1 MKTSITIPNLT
12 EMEVIREN
20 LKLLIEEYEV
30 TIDELCS
37 TFSNC
42 EEDIQ
47 FITAL
52 NGFLNEMYSD
62 LETLDLH
69 RQMFYN

>member
-1 MKTSITIPNLT
+1 MKTSIQIPNLT
-12 EMEVIREN
+12 EMEVVREN

-37 TFSNC
+37 SFSNC
-42 EEDIQ
+42 KEDLQI
-47 FITAL
+47 ISAL

-62 LETLDLH
+62 LETIDLH
-69 RQMFYN
+69 RKMFYN

>member
-1 MKTSITIPNLT
+1 MKTSIQIPNLT

-37 TFSNC
+37 SFSNC
-42 EEDIQ
+42 EEDLQVIS
-47 FITAL
+47 TL

-62 LETLDLH
+62 LETLNLH

>member
-1 MKTSITIPNLT
+1 MKTSITIPNLS
-12 EMEVIREN
+12 EMERVREN
-20 LKLLIEEYEV
+20 LKLMIAEYEV

-42 EEDIQ
+42 EDDLQI
-47 FITAL
+47 IASL

>member
-37 TFSNC
+37 SFSTC
-42 EEDIQ
+42 EEDLQVIS
-47 FITAL
+47 AL
-52 NGFLNEMYSD
+52 NRFLIEMYSD